1 MPFVHLQTHT
11 EYSMLRASA
20 RIDDLLKNAAA
31 QGQTAIALTDHGNM
45 FGVLEFYM
53 SAKNLAKKKGIEIK
67 PILGCHVYIDDESST
82 PREENTYHRA
92 VLLAETDQGYRNLV
106 KIVSWRYEQPDRW
119 SEISS
124 VSLEVLKTYSE
135 GLIALTGDLYSK
147 LGSDVSTGRLTGAEN
162 YLDEMG
168 KIFDRDH
175 LYLTLQDHG
184 IAEEKTLN
192 RFLKDYAQKNN
203 TQLVVTNNAHYVKEE
218 DALGHKVLQCIAKAE
233 QLRTYVS
240 KGFPTEQ
247 YYLKSEAEMAA
258 LFPDDAE
265 ALENSGK
272 IAERCNVKIRT
283 NVKDEFWPQFQPPEG
298 FEDADAYMRHVT
310 YEFLPKRFAAP
321 DQRVIDRVETE
332 LAIIKQMKVASY
344 LLIVWDFIN
353 WCRNQGIPVGPGRG
367 SAAGSLVTYIVGI
380 TDIDPLR
387 FDLLFERF
395 LNPERVSMPDI
406 DTDFSDKERHLV
418 IKYVS
423 EKYGHECVTQII
435 TYGSMKAKGVIR
447 DVGRALG
454 VPIPEV
460 NAIAKTIPADL
471 GMTLQKA
478 WDDSE
483 DLRNLIESR
492 DTYKELWKLC
502 ISLEGL
508 VRQSG
513 VHAAAVIIAPVHM
526 SDLAPLYRAAPE
538 DTPVIQYD
546 KHYAEDIGLLKM
558 DFLGLRNLSVIQ
570 DALALIKETHNGFE
584 LDIGKVEFDDAKTFE
599 LLGKGLTV
607 GVFQFESGGMQQYLR
622 QLKPNRIEDLI
633 AMNALYRPG
642 PMEQIPRYIKCKL
655 GEEKVNCYHDDL
667 SQVLGETYGVI
678 VYQEQ
683 VMRIAQIIAGFSL
696 GGADNLR
703 RAMAKKDPTKMAEI
717 EVDFIAKGVERG
729 YSQKLVKDLWDVM
742 LPFCGYAF
750 NKSHAAAYAYV
761 AYQTAFL
768 KANYGPEYMAANMT
782 SETSSTENIVTLVQE
797 CRKMGVPVH
806 HPDIN
811 QSEVYFSVKDG
822 AILYGLAGVKNVG
835 IAIMEDLVA
844 ERKANGPF
852 TTLFDLC
859 KRALDYQASQPEKR
873 PPLNKKTLESLI
885 MAGGLDHLKGSRAEQ
900 HASIDKAIEVASR
913 YRKDKDAGQMS
924 LFDMGGGSPAM
935 TTEENLEQVEPWTY
949 LEMLNKERDVLGLYL
964 SGHPLEAYRAEL
976 KGFTTCS
983 LAESE
988 INAQTLKSTI
998 TVGGII
1004 TKIRTLQSKDG
1015 TKTFG
1020 AGAVQDF
1027 AGDIE
1032 LFFKADLWEKVR
1044 DRISMDMMLLVRG
1057 KVELT
1062 RDEKGRQLIVERV
1075 FPIEDAKTR
1084 LAKFIHIQTSTSGLT
1099 EKALRELDELFQLY
1113 PAFPGM
1119 DGGCDIVFHLE
1130 TGTGYIHDLHAR
1142 KYKVQCESELIERL
1156 AHNFGSDQVWIASKL
1171 K

>member
-1 MPFVHLQTHT
+1 MAFVHLQTHS

-20 RIDDLLKNAAA
+20 RIEDLLKGAAEH
-31 QGQTAIALTDHGNM
+31 GQTAVALTDHGNM
-45 FGVLEFYM
+45 FGMLEFYM
-53 SAKNLAKKKGIEIK
+53 GAKALAKKKGIDIK
-67 PILGCHVYIDDESST
+67 PIVGCHLFIDDEVST
-82 PREENTYHRA
+82 SKEENTFQRV
-92 VLLAETDQGYRNLV
+92 VLLAETDAGYRNLV
-106 KIVSWRYEQPDRW
+106 KIASWRYEEPSRW
-119 SEISS
+119 SDLSS
-124 VSLEVLKTYSE
+124 VPMHVVEQYRE
-135 GLIALTGDLYSK
+135 GIIALTGDLYSK
-147 LGSDVSTGRLTGAEN
+147 LGNDVISGRSVSALRF
-162 YLDEMG
+162 LDELRG
-168 KIFDRDH
+168 IFDAEH

-184 IAEEKTLN
+184 LAEEKTLN
-192 RFLKDYAQKNN
+192 TFLRQYAKDQGL
-203 TQLVVTNNAHYVKEE
+203 QLVATNNVHYIKEE
-218 DALGHKVLQCIAKAE
+218 DAIGHKALQCIAKAE
-233 QLRTYVS
+233 QLRTYTS
-240 KGFPTEQ
+240 KAFPTDQ
-247 YYLKSEAEMAA
+247 YYMKSEAEMAA
-258 LFPDDAE
+258 LFPDDSE
-265 ALENSGK
+265 A
-272 IAERCNVKIRT
+272 IANAGRIADRCNVKIRT
-283 NVKDEFWPQFQPPEG
+283 NVKDEFWPQFQPPAG
-298 FEDADAYMRHVT
+298 FADSDEYMRHIT
-310 YEFLPKRFAAP
+310 YEFLPKRFAEP

-332 LAIIKQMKVASY
+332 LAIIKEMKVASY

-353 WCRNQGIPVGPGRG
+353 WARNQGIPVGPGRG

-423 EKYGHECVTQII
+423 EKYGHECVTQIV
-435 TYGSMKAKGVIR
+435 TYGSMKAKAVIR
-447 DVGRALG
+447 DVGRVLG
-454 VPIPEV
+454 IPIPEV
-460 NAIAKTIPADL
+460 NSIAKAIPPDL
-471 GMTLQKA
+471 GMTLKKA

-492 DTYKELWKLC
+492 DLYKELWKLC
-502 ISLEGL
+502 IQLEGL
-508 VRQSG
+508 VRQAG

-570 DALALIKETHNGFE
+570 DALALIRETRGI
-584 LDIGKVEFDDAKTFE
+584 DIDIAKVEFDDDRTFE

-642 PMEQIPRYIKCKL
+642 PMEQIPRYIRCKL
-655 GEEKVNCYHDDL
+655 GEEEVNCYHDDL

-729 YSQKLVKDLWDVM
+729 YSNALVKELWDVM

-761 AYQTAFL
+761 AYQTAYL
-768 KANYGPEYMAANMT
+768 KANFGAEFMAANMT
-782 SETSSTENIVTLVQE
+782 SETSSTENIVTLIQE
-797 CRKMGVPVH
+797 CRKMGIVVR

-811 QSEVYFSVKDG
+811 RSEVYFSVKEG
-822 AILYGLAGVKNVG
+822 AILYGLAGIKNVG
-835 IAIMEDLVA
+835 LAVVEDLVA

-859 KRALDYQASQPEKR
+859 KRALDYQASLTEKR
-873 PPLNKKTLESLI
+873 PPLNKKILESLV
-885 MAGGLDHLKGSRAEQ
+885 MAGALDHLQGSRAEQ
-900 HASIDKAIEVASR
+900 HASIDKALEVANR

-924 LFDMGGGSPAM
+924 LFDMGGSSAPVAG
-935 TTEENLEQVEPWTY
+935 EEHLEQVEPWTY
-949 LEMLNKERDVLGLYL
+949 LEMLNKEREVLGLYL
-964 SGHPLEAYRAEL
+964 SGHPLEAFRAEL
-976 KGFTTCS
+976 KGFTTCG

-988 INAQTLKSTI
+988 LQSQALKSTI
-998 TVGGII
+998 TVGGIV
-1004 TKIRTLQSKDG
+1004 TRIRSLQSKDG
-1015 TKTFG
+1015 TKNFG
-1020 AGAVQDF
+1020 AGVLQDF
-1027 AGDIE
+1027 HGDVE
-1032 LFFKADLWEKVR
+1032 MFFKADLWEKIR
-1044 DRISMDMMLLVRG
+1044 DRVSMDMMLLVRG

-1062 RDEKGRQLIVERV
+1062 RDEKGRQLIVEKV
-1075 FPIEDAKTR
+1075 FPIEEAKLR
-1084 LAKFIHIQTSTSGLT
+1084 LAKYIHIQTVSTALS
-1099 EKALRELDELFQLY
+1099 EKSLHELDELFQLY
-1113 PAFPGM
+1113 PNFPGM
-1119 DGGCDIVFHLE
+1119 EGGCDVVFHVE
-1130 TGTGYIHDLHAR
+1130 STTGYIHSLHAR
-1142 KYKVQCESELIERL
+1142 KYKVQCENELIERL
-1156 AHNFGSDQVWIASKL
+1156 GHQFGTEQVWIASKL

>member
-1 MPFVHLQTHT
+1 MPFVHLQTHS

-20 RIDDLLKNAAA
+20 RIDDLLKTAAEH
-31 QGQTAIALTDHGNM
+31 GQSAIALTDHGNM
-45 FGVLEFYM
+45 FGMLEFYM
-53 SAKNLAKKKGIEIK
+53 GAKGLAKKKGIDIK
-67 PILGCHVYIDDESST
+67 PIIASHIFIDDDSATSK
-82 PREENTYHRA
+82 EENSYHRA
-92 VLLAETDQGYRNLV
+92 VLLAENDQGYRNLV
-106 KIVSWRYEQPDRW
+106 KIVSWRYEQPERW
-119 SEISS
+119 SDLSS
-124 VSLEVLKTYSE
+124 VSLEVVRQYSE
-135 GLIALTGDLYSK
+135 GLIALTGDLWSK
-147 LGSDVSTGRLTGAEN
+147 LGSDVVTGRTAGAEN
-162 YLDEMG
+162 FLDEMRT
-168 KIFDRDH
+168 IFDRDH
-175 LYLTLQDHG
+175 LFLTLQDHA
-184 IAEEKTLN
+184 IPEEKTLN
-192 RFLKDYAQKNN
+192 AFLRKYAASHD
-203 TQLVVTNNAHYVKEE
+203 TQLVVTNNVHYIKEE
-218 DALGHKVLQCIAKAE
+218 DSQGHRALQCIAKAE

-240 KGFPTEQ
+240 KAFPTDH
-247 YYLKSEAEMAA
+247 YYLKSSVEMAA
-258 LFPDDAE
+258 LFPDDTE
-265 ALENSGK
+265 ALENSGR
-272 IAERCNVKIRT
+272 IADRCNVKIRT

-298 FEDADAYMRHVT
+298 FADADEYMRHVT
-310 YEFLPKRFAAP
+310 YEFLPKRFAEP
-321 DQRVIDRVETE
+321 DQRVLDRVETE
-332 LAIIKQMKVASY
+332 LAIIKEMKVASY

-353 WCRNQGIPVGPGRG
+353 WARNQGIPVGPGRG

-423 EKYGHECVTQII
+423 EKYGHECVTQIV
-435 TYGSMKAKGVIR
+435 TYGSMKAKAAIR
-447 DVGRALG
+447 DVGRVLG
-454 VPIPEV
+454 IPIPEV
-460 NAIAKTIPADL
+460 NAIAKSIPTDL
-471 GMTLQKA
+471 GITLKKA

-492 DTYKELWKLC
+492 DLYKELWKLC
-502 ISLEGL
+502 LQLEGL
-508 VRQSG
+508 VRQPG

-570 DALALIKETHNGFE
+570 DALALMRETRNVD
-584 LDIGKVEFDDAKTFE
+584 LDIGKVEFNDDRTFE

-642 PMEQIPRYIKCKL
+642 PMEQIPRYIRCKH

-667 SQVLGETYGVI
+667 NAVLGETYGVI

-768 KANYGPEYMAANMT
+768 KANYGPEFMAANMT
-782 SETSSTENIVTLVQE
+782 SETSSTENIVTLIQE
-797 CRKMGVPVH
+797 CRKMGVTVR

-811 QSEVYFSVKDG
+811 QSEVFFSVRDG
-822 AILYGLAGVKNVG
+822 AILYGLAGIKNVG
-835 IAIMEDLVA
+835 LAVVEDLVS

-859 KRALDYQASQPEKR
+859 KRALDFQAASPEKR

-885 MAGGLDHLKGSRAEQ
+885 MAGALDHLQGSRAEQ

-924 LFDMGGGSPAM
+924 LFDMGSTGAPAM

-949 LEMLNKERDVLGLYL
+949 LEMLNKEREVLGLYL
-964 SGHPLEAYRAEL
+964 SGHPLEAFRAEL

-983 LAESE
+983 MAESE

-998 TVGGII
+998 TVGGIV
-1004 TKIRTLQSKDG
+1004 TKMRTLQSKDG
-1015 TKTFG
+1015 ERTFG

-1027 AGDIE
+1027 HGDIE

-1044 DRISMDMMLLVRG
+1044 DRISMDMMMLVRG
-1057 KVELT
+1057 KLELT
-1062 RDEKGRQLIVERV
+1062 RDEKSRQIIVERV
-1075 FPIEDAKTR
+1075 FPIEEAKSR
-1084 LAKFIHIQTSTSGLT
+1084 LAKFIHIQTRSAGMT
-1099 EKALRELDELFQLY
+1099 EKLLRELDELFQMY
-1113 PAFPGM
+1113 HNPPGM
-1119 DGGCDIVFHLE
+1119 DGGCDVIFHVE
-1130 TGTGYIHDLHAR
+1130 TGTGYLHDLHAR
-1142 KYKVQCESELIERL
+1142 KYKVQCENDLIERL
-1156 AHNFGSDQVWIASKL
+1156 STKFGTEQVWISSKA

>member
-1 MPFVHLQTHT
+1 MPFVHLQTHS

-20 RIDDLLKNAAA
+20 RVNDLLSNAAEM
-31 QGQTAIALTDHGNM
+31 GQTAIALTDHGNM
-45 FGVLEFYM
+45 FGMLEFVM
-53 SAKNLAKKKGIEIK
+53 GAKAIAKKKGVNIK
-67 PILGCHVYIDDESST
+67 PIVGCHVFIDDDAAT

-92 VLLAETDQGYRNLV
+92 VLLAENDQGYRNLV
-106 KIVSWRYEQPDRW
+106 KIVSWRYEQPQWW
-119 SEISS
+119 SEIAS
-124 VSLEVLKTYSE
+124 VPMHVLETYHE
-135 GLIALTGDLYSK
+135 GIIALTGDLFSK
-147 LGSDVSTGRLTGAEN
+147 LGNDVISKRLSGAERFLN
-162 YLDEMG
+162 DMRG
-168 KIFDRDH
+168 IFSPQH
-175 LYLTLQDHG
+175 LFLTLQDHQ
-184 IAEEKTLN
+184 IPEEKFLN
-192 RFLKDYAQKNN
+192 DYLREYANTHG
-203 TQLVVTNNAHYVKEE
+203 TQLVVSNNVHYIREE
-218 DALGHKVLQCIAKAE
+218 DAQGHKALQCIAKAE
-233 QLRTYVS
+233 QLRSFTS
-240 KGFPTEQ
+240 KAYPTDEF
-247 YYLKSEAEMAA
+247 YLKSEAEMAA
-258 LFPDDAE
+258 LFPNDAE
-265 ALENSGK
+265 ALENSGR
-272 IAERCNVKIRT
+272 IAERCNVTIRT

-298 FEDADAYMRHVT
+298 FEDADAYMRHIT
-310 YEFLPKRFAAP
+310 YEFLPSRFAEP
-321 DQRVIDRVETE
+321 DQRVIDRIETE
-332 LAIIKQMKVASY
+332 LAIIKEMKVASY

-353 WCRNQGIPVGPGRG
+353 WARNQGIPVGPGRG

-435 TYGSMKAKGVIR
+435 TYGSMKAKAVIR
-447 DVGRALG
+447 DVGRVLG

-460 NAIAKTIPADL
+460 NIIAKAIPADL
-471 GMTLQKA
+471 GMTLKKA
-478 WDDSE
+478 WDESE

-492 DTYKELWKLC
+492 DLYKELWKLC
-502 ISLEGL
+502 LQLEGL
-508 VRQSG
+508 VRQAG

-570 DALALIKETHNGFE
+570 DALALMKETRGID
-584 LDIGKVEFDDAKTFE
+584 LDVGKVEFDDAKTFE

-642 PMEQIPRYIKCKL
+642 PMEQIPRYIRCKL
-655 GEEKVNCYHDDL
+655 GEEEVNCYHDDL

-768 KANYGPEYMAANMT
+768 KANYGPEFMAANMT

-797 CRKMGVPVH
+797 CRKMGVPVI

-811 QSEVYFSVKDG
+811 NSEVYFSVREG
-822 AILYGLAGVKNVG
+822 SILYGLAGIKNVG
-835 IAIMEDLVA
+835 IAVVEDLVQ

-859 KRALDYQASQPEKR
+859 KRALDFQANSPEKR

-885 MAGGLDHLKGSRAEQ
+885 MAGALDHLQGSRAEQ
-900 HASIDKAIEVASR
+900 HASIDKAIEVANR

-924 LFDMGGGSPAM
+924 LFDMGDSTGPAM
-935 TTEENLEQVEPWTY
+935 TNEETLEQVEPWTY
-949 LEMLNKERDVLGLYL
+949 LEMLNKEREVLGLYL

-988 INAQTLKSTI
+988 INAQTLKSSITI
-998 TVGGII
+998 GGIV
-1004 TKIRTLQSKDG
+1004 TKLRALQSKDG
-1015 TKTFG
+1015 QKTFG
-1020 AGAVQDF
+1020 AGALQDF
-1027 AGDIE
+1027 HGDIE

-1062 RDEKGRQLIVERV
+1062 RDEKSRQLIVERV
-1075 FPIEDAKTR
+1075 FPIEEAKTR
-1084 LAKFIHIQTSTSGLT
+1084 LAKFIHVQCSSLVLT
-1099 EKALRELDELFQLY
+1099 EKLLTTLDELFQLY

-1119 DGGCDIVFHLE
+1119 DGGCDVVFHVE
-1130 TGTGYIHDLHAR
+1130 TTSGYIHSLHSR
-1142 KYKVQCESELIERL
+1142 KYKVQCDSDFIDRL
-1156 AHNFGSDQVWIASKL
+1156 YQVFGNDQVWIASKL